1 MILKISDLLPSPKL
15 KIKGD
20 DRASIAV
27 SVAFLVLNRPT
38 IIRTSATSYFQPIT
52 LGEATEKSPNGR
64 VLVREFHVPSR

>member
-27 SVAFLVLNRPT
+27 SVVSILNRPT
-38 IIRTSATSYFQPIT
+38 LIPTSATRYFQT
-52 LGEATEKSPNGR
+52 VDFGEAAEKSPNGR